1 MKKCSVFLLLLLIL
15 VPNLQSNREL
25 SVDLRLTWGN
35 MSSFS
40 GSKYT
45 YGVELVDWDRCDAV
59 YWDGYRCIFTA
70 GIKISQIE
78 RGNIIWQKEY
88 LHLKYGETEINQKFG
103 DIIIKKVKIIQIAFN
118 DGYVDLTIFYE
129 NRYVSDEKPIYEKI
143 IGEEETI
150 VHLGDAQNVYSFYV
164 SAFDDRAFYVFYI
177 NGEKKSEEGS
187 NILPDER
194 VTLWLNV
201 SIGFVKINNNKIFSV
216 YAPSRFRI
224 LKTGSFSV
232 EEKDIIKINGQDF
245 SINGD
250 IIKIGGNEYLLEK
263 NMFIVT
269 SIGWIICR
277 ENEITIYAEKIEI
290 TEYSPDLKL
299 IYEPCSLLLNEKKT
313 MNIRIENMG
322 KGLADVNFRAYGMGV
337 DYKWDG
343 KLGYEES
350 KEIKL
355 EITPKTMH
363 DTLFA
368 EMNSEKIEIPVTI
381 KTIQE
386 TQTPIK
392 EEIQTPVTTVS
403 SPSERIPEKR
413 PLTIF
418 VVILSLTFLAVFGQ
432 NKPQKVQKNIPA
444 KKKKNTKE
452 RDTNADKKNTKKSS
466 GEKGLPKK
474 PFKYFNKRI

>member
-1 MKKCSVFLLLLLIL
+1 M
-15 VPNLQSNREL
+15 EL

-103 DIIIKKVKIIQIAFN
+103 DIIIKKVKITQIAFN

-164 SAFDDRAFYVFYI
+164 SAFEDRTFYVFCI

-224 LKTGSFSV
+224 LKTGSFSIK
-232 EEKDIIKINGQDF
+232 ERDIIKINGQDF

-299 IYEPCSLLLNEKKT
+299 IYEPCSLFLNEKKT
-313 MNIRIENMG
+313 MDIRIENMG

-337 DYKWDG
+337 DYRWDG

-355 EITPKTMH
+355 EISSKTMH

-392 EEIQTPVTTVS
+392 EEPQTPTTVS
-403 SPSERIPEKR
+403 SPPKIPEKK

-432 NKPQKVQKNIPA
+432 NKPQKKIIQKNIPA
-444 KKKKNTKE
+444 KKENA
-452 RDTNADKKNTKKSS
+452 NADKKNIKKSS
-466 GEKGLPKK
+466 DEKGLPKK